1 MIGRLFRWLS
11 YWAIGWLAWRLFGP
25 ELTPHFKGPQRNAL
39 PVPGRTVIVGEHEL
53 FVREVGP
60 EDAPVLVLLHG
71 WNLDGAMTFHRIIP
85 GLSRRFRVI
94 VPDLRNHGRSDWVR
108 GRVEIPDL
116 ADDVAGILDAVG
128 VSHATVFGYSM
139 GGMVL
144 QELARRHPRHVESM
158 ILAATASCPITE
170 MRVPTRIA
178 FWLTRGGLRVSLHE
192 IARATGELLHRTGS
206 IRDEHRRWMHQ
217 ALIKR
222 DPDLYYEIGAAV
234 WRFDAR
240 PWVGELRQRKLIII
254 PTNDEIVP
262 PEAQYEMASLLPDA
276 ELLELPGG
284 LHESVLNRPLEY
296 IEAIIRF
303 VDGRRANAGRGVP

>member
-1 MIGRLFRWLS
+1 MIKRATRWVG

-25 ELTPHFKGPQRNAL
+25 ELTPRFKGPQRNAL
-39 PVPGRTVIVGEHEL
+39 PVPGRTVFVGEHEL

-60 EDAPVLVLLHG
+60 EDAPPLVLIHG

-85 GLSRRFRVI
+85 GLARHFRLI
-94 VPDLRNHGRSDWVR
+94 IPDLRDHGRSDWVR
-108 GRVEIPDL
+108 GRVEITDL

-144 QELARRHPRHVESM
+144 QELARRHPRHVRSM
-158 ILAATASCPITE
+158 ILAATASCPIVE
-170 MRVPTRIA
+170 MRIPTRVG
-178 FWLTRGGLRVSLHE
+178 FWLARGGLRVSLHE
-192 IARATGELLHRTGS
+192 ISRGTGEVLHRTGAVL
-206 IRDEHRRWMHQ
+206 DEHRRWMHQ

-240 PWVGELRQRKLIII
+240 PWVGSLPQRKLIII
-254 PTNDEIVP
+254 PTADEIVP
-262 PEAQYEMASLLPDA
+262 PETQYEMASLLPDA
-276 ELLELPGG
+276 EVLELEGG
-284 LHESVLNRPLEY
+284 FHESVLNRPLEY
-296 IEAIIRF
+296 IEAITRF
-303 VDGRRANAGRGVP
+303 VAAG